1 MENMHA
7 RFDAIDERLDRLEAG
22 QMRLEVGQ
30 ASLEAG
36 HSGLRADVVRLETT
50 VGGLETK
57 VGGLET
63 KVGGLEI
70 AVVRLETKVDTNY
83 EQLSHQM
90 RVLHEDAIDRIK
102 AIPTDVPSRVEMRQW
117 FMEFREDL
125 SRRLD
130 PLEVA
135 VQPLIRRQH

>member
-57 VGGLET
+57 VGGLE
-63 KVGGLEI
+63 I

-102 AIPTDVPSRVEMRQW
+102 AIPTDVPSRAEMRQW
-117 FMEFREDL
+117 FMEFREHL

-135 VQPLIRRQH
+135 VQHLIRRQH